1 MADSFPVDQPPPAPT
16 IDSYRLKS
24 AMKILSVLLVVLC
37 AAVSGRAENKAARV
51 DELFRDYTGSAVP
64 GASVIVIQ
72 DGKVLHKKAYG
83 MADLEAHVAATT
95 ATNYRLASFTKQ
107 FTAMCIMMLEERKK
121 LSLDEPL
128 PAFFPDFPA
137 YGKQITVRHL
147 LTHTSGLLDYEDL
160 MPADTKVP
168 ILDKGALEL
177 LKKQDK
183 TNFPPGSEFRYSN
196 SGFVVLALIVEARSG
211 MTFAQFLK
219 KNIFD
224 PLGMGKTVA
233 FENGIST
240 VSNRAYG
247 YTQRDKGFERTDQ
260 SMTSS
265 TLGDGGIYT
274 SVNDLFHW
282 DQALYTTKLVKRESL
297 EQAWTP
303 FTLTNGKRTEY
314 GFGWFVK
321 DYRGLH
327 TVQHDGSTI
336 GFRTSILRVPDR
348 KFTAIVLVNRNE
360 GKPGE
365 IAQRIVDLYLF

>member
-1 MADSFPVDQPPPAPT
+1 
-16 IDSYRLKS
+16 
-24 AMKILSVLLVVLC
+24 MKILFVLVLVFC
-37 AAVSGRAENKAARV
+37 AVGTGRANDKPARV
-51 DELFRDYTGSAVP
+51 DELFRDYTGPAVP
-64 GASVIVIQ
+64 GGSVLIVQ
-72 DGKVLHKKAYG
+72 DGKVLYKKAYG
-83 MADLEAHVAATT
+83 MADLEAHTAATT

-107 FTAMCIMMLEERKK
+107 FTAMCIMMLAERKK

-147 LTHTSGLLDYEDL
+147 LTHTSGMLDYEDL

-168 ILDKGALEL
+168 IVDKGALEL

-183 TNFPPGSEFRYSN
+183 TNFPPGSEYRYSN
-196 SGFVVLALIVEARSG
+196 SGFVVLALIVEVRSG
-211 MTFAQFLK
+211 MSFAQFLK

-224 PLGMGKTVA
+224 PLGMAKTVA

-247 YTQRDKGFERTDQ
+247 YTKREKGYERTDQ

-274 SVNDLFHW
+274 SVDDLFHW

-297 EQAWTP
+297 ERAWTP
-303 FTLTNGKRTEY
+303 FTLTTGKRTEY

-336 GFRTSILRVPDR
+336 GFRTAILRVPER
-348 KFTAIVLVNRNE
+348 KFTVIALVNRND

-365 IAQRIVDLYLF
+365 IAQKIVDLYLF

>member
-1 MADSFPVDQPPPAPT
+1 
-16 IDSYRLKS
+16 
-24 AMKILSVLLVVLC
+24 MKILFVLLVVLC
-37 AAVSGRAENKAARV
+37 AAVSGRAEDKSARV
-51 DELFRDYTGSAVP
+51 DELFRDYTGAAVP
-64 GASVIVIQ
+64 GASVIIIQ

-107 FTAMCIMMLEERKK
+107 FTAMCIMMLAERKK

-128 PAFFPDFPA
+128 PAFVPDFPA

-160 MPADTKVP
+160 MPADSKVP

-224 PLGMGKTVA
+224 PLGMAKTVA

-247 YTQRDKGFERTDQ
+247 YTQRDKGYERTDQ

-336 GFRTSILRVPDR
+336 GFRTAILRVPER

-365 IAQRIVDLYLF
+365 IAQKIVDLYLF

>member
-1 MADSFPVDQPPPAPT
+1 
-16 IDSYRLKS
+16 
-24 AMKILSVLLVVLC
+24 MKILFVFILLIC
-37 AAVSGRAENKAARV
+37 AAVTGRAEDKFARV
-51 DELFRDYTGSAVP
+51 DELFRDYSGPAVP
-64 GASVIVIQ
+64 GGSVIIIQ
-72 DGKVLHKKAYG
+72 DGRIIYKKAYG

-107 FTAMCIMMLEERKK
+107 FTAMCIMMLAERKK
-121 LSLDEPL
+121 LSFDEPL

-183 TNFPPGSEFRYSN
+183 TNFPPGSEYRYSN

-211 MTFAQFLK
+211 MSFAQFLK

-224 PLGMGKTVA
+224 PLGMAHTVA

-247 YTQRDKGFERTDQ
+247 YTRREKRYERTDQ

-274 SVNDLFHW
+274 SVDDLFYW

-297 EQAWTP
+297 EQAWAP
-303 FTLTNGKRTEY
+303 FTLTSGKRTEY

-336 GFRTSILRVPDR
+336 GFRTTILRVPER
-348 KFTAIVLVNRNE
+348 KFTVIALVNRNE
-360 GKPGE
+360 GKPEE
-365 IAQRIVDLYLF
+365 IAKKIADLYLF

>member
-1 MADSFPVDQPPPAPT
+1 MT
-16 IDSYRLKS
+16 
-24 AMKILSVLLVVLC
+24 
-37 AAVSGRAENKAARV
+37 GRAENKSARV
-51 DELFRDYTGSAVP
+51 DELFRDYTGPAVP
-64 GASVIVIQ
+64 GASVLVIQ
-72 DGKVLHKKAYG
+72 DGKILYKKAYG
-83 MADLEAHVAATT
+83 MADLEAHAAATT

-107 FTAMCIMMLEERKK
+107 FTAMCILMLAERKK

-128 PAFFPDFPA
+128 TAFFPDFPA

-183 TNFPPGSEFRYSN
+183 TNFPPGSEYRYSN

-211 MTFAQFLK
+211 MSFAQFLK

-224 PLGMGKTVA
+224 PLGMAGTVA

-240 VSNRAYG
+240 VRNRAYG
-247 YTQRDKGFERTDQ
+247 YTKRENGFERTDQ

-274 SVNDLFHW
+274 SVDDLYHW
-282 DQALYTTKLVKRESL
+282 DQALYATKLVKRESL

-314 GFGWFVK
+314 GFGWEVK
-321 DYRGLH
+321 DYKGQH
-327 TVQHDGSTI
+327 TVQHGGSTI
-336 GFRTSILRVPDR
+336 GFRTHILRVPER
-348 KFTAIVLVNRNE
+348 KFTVIVLENRNE

-365 IAQRIVDLYLF
+365 IANQIADLYLF